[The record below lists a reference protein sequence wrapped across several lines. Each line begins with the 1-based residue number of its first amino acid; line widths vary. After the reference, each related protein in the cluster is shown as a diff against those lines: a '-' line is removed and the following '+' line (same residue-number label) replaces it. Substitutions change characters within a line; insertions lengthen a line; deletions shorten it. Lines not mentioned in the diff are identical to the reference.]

1 MCDVTGTKAR
11 EAELRSSERFVSAIT
26 DSMGEGMFALD
37 GDGRLTYMNRAAE
50 QLLGW
55 TREELE
61 DRSMHEVTHYQRAD
75 GSPFPVEDC
84 PLTSVRAG
92 GPAVRIDDDVFTCK
106 AGVLLPVAYTAAPLV
121 AGDGQGLVVVF
132 SDITLRKVE
141 DARRRRELEW
151 LLWVGRIKEALD
163 EHRFVLHAQPI
174 IALPGR
180 RTAAYELLLRMIGR
194 DGTVI
199 APNTFLPVA
208 ERFDLIG
215 EIDHWVTTEAV
226 KLAAT
231 GVSVHFNLSGK
242 SLVDRDLVAEIKR
255 LLSDFDADPGL
266 LVCEITETAIA
277 ADQALAQAFV
287 RELAGLGLRL
297 ALDDFGT
304 GYGGLTYLKR
314 LQVELVKI
322 DIEFVRDLPGNPES
336 QHVVK
341 AIVNLAQGFGRK
353 TVAEGVENEKTLE
366 LLEGLDVD
374 YAQGFWIGRPEP
386 LADGAPS
393 GRSSEPV

>member
-1 MCDVTGTKAR
+1 M
-11 EAELRSSERFVSAIT
+11 
-26 DSMGEGMFALD
+26 
-37 GDGRLTYMNRAAE
+37 
-50 QLLGW
+50 
-55 TREELE
+55 
-61 DRSMHEVTHYQRAD
+61 
-75 GSPFPVEDC
+75 
-84 PLTSVRAG
+84 
-92 GPAVRIDDDVFTCK
+92 FTCK
-106 AGVLLPVAYTAAPLV
+106 NGELLPVAYTAAPIV

-132 SDITLRKVE
+132 NDITLRKVE
-141 DARRRRELEW
+141 DERRRRELEW

-180 RTAAYELLLRMIGR
+180 RTVAHELLLRMIDR

-199 APNTFLPVA
+199 APDTFLPVA

-226 KLAAT
+226 KLAAS

-242 SLVDRDLVAEIKR
+242 SLVDRDLIAEIKR

-287 RELAGLGLRL
+287 RQLAGLGLRL

-322 DIEFVRDLPGNPES
+322 DIDFVRDLPENPES

-366 LLEGLDVD
+366 LLERLGVD
-374 YAQGFWIGRPEP
+374 YAQGFWIGRPAPLEDRDPTRPLERAGVGTHQRTLRTCRSRGVDAMPSGP
-386 LADGAPS
+386 LAASAP
-393 GRSSEPV
+393 RSLGGWRTTER

>member
-1 MCDVTGTKAR
+1 M
-11 EAELRSSERFVSAIT
+11 
-26 DSMGEGMFALD
+26 
-37 GDGRLTYMNRAAE
+37 
-50 QLLGW
+50 
-55 TREELE
+55 
-61 DRSMHEVTHYQRAD
+61 
-75 GSPFPVEDC
+75 
-84 PLTSVRAG
+84 
-92 GPAVRIDDDVFTCK
+92 
-106 AGVLLPVAYTAAPLV
+106 

-132 SDITLRKVE
+132 NDITLRKVE
-141 DARRRRELEW
+141 DERRRRELEW

-180 RTAAYELLLRMIGR
+180 RTVAYELLLRMIDR

-215 EIDHWVTTEAV
+215 EIDRWVTTEAV

-287 RELAGLGLRL
+287 RQLAALGLRL

-322 DIEFVRDLPGNPES
+322 DIEFVRDLPENPES

-366 LLEGLDVD
+366 LLEGLGVD
-374 YAQGFWIGRPEP
+374 YAQGFWIGRPAP
-386 LADGAPS
+386 LEDGDPTRPLERAGVGTHQRTLRRGYLSRRPLLDPLVDGGRPNVRLRSCSGLPS
-393 GRSSEPV
+393 RCARRSSKRCRSGLSSWRCGTAHECRRVAATDLLF